1 MDRSAVLTFC
11 EQLRQARDHAFR
23 DSEAFDEII
32 HVVGRLGSFLYKAL
46 GDLGRYKKDIEEWAR
61 QSALAEDLPAQWR
74 GFHVP
79 FSLLY
84 DLVKD
89 ARNDAVHQGACA
101 RYLTGHAI
109 ELAIVLEDALRR
121 SLDAS
126 VVGDYMVRHPVCAEL
141 WQPLSFIR
149 QQILA
154 NSFSYLPLKSAAG
167 VWCLVSDLDIATY
180 LGTDAS
186 KRKPRLAQ
194 SLCAAQIPLQPTTPC
209 TIDIPLEEAL
219 RRLGKEKKPLLV
231 CRQDQDDQVLIGIVT
246 AFDLL

>member
-11 EQLRQARDHAFR
+11 EQLRQARDNAFR
-23 DSEAFDEII
+23 DAEAFDEII
-32 HVVGRLGSFLYKAL
+32 HVVERLGSFLDKKL
-46 GDLGRYKKDIEEWAR
+46 GDLGKYKKNIEERAR
-61 QSALAEDLPAQWR
+61 QSALAEDVPVLWR
-74 GFHVP
+74 GLHIP

-89 ARNDAVHQGACA
+89 ARNDALHQGACA

-109 ELAIVLEDALRR
+109 ELALVLEDALRR
-121 SLDAS
+121 SLDFP

-149 QQILA
+149 QQMLA
-154 NSFSYLPLKSAAG
+154 NSFSYLPVKSDTG
-167 VWCLVSDLDIATY
+167 DWCFVSDLDIATY

-186 KRKPRLAQ
+186 KRKPKLAQ
-194 SLCAAQIPLQPTTPC
+194 NLRAAQIPLQPTTPC
-209 TIDIPLEEAL
+209 TIDTPLEEAL
-219 RRLGKEKKPLLV
+219 SRLGKDKRPLLV
-231 CRQDQDDQVLIGIVT
+231 CRQEQGEQVLIGILT